1 MIPDYIPPTSVEFT
15 YLLNRWGL
23 SQTKAAK
30 VLNVD
35 PMTVHRYASHNSEQT
50 APFANLYLLAAEF
63 QDVLISQAYWRADL
77 NLVNG
82 PQY

>member
-1 MIPDYIPPTSVEFT
+1 MTYTPPTSVEFA
-15 YLLNRWGL
+15 YLLLRWRL

-63 QDVLISQAYWRADL
+63 DGVLISQAYWRSDL
-77 NLVNG
+77 NLVEDRK
-82 PQY
+82 Y